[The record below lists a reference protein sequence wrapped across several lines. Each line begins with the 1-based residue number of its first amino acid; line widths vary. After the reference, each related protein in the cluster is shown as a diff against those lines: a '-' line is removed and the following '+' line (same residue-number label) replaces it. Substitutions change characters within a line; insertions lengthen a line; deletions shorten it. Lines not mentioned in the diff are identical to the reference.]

1 MGLGTSDREN
11 SGNRAPRPAHIKQ
24 GHVNRKQGHV
34 NGPSTARLKKP
45 VRLNNKFVEGLP
57 PGEMWWDDDRKATG
71 FGVRSYS
78 GGGKS
83 FFIDYRIDGRQRRF
97 TIGPFPR
104 WSADAARERAKELRK
119 EIDRGHDPAGAKR
132 ERREA
137 ATVEDLIDRYIKDHL
152 PKRSADKSRIADEK
166 KMLAEIGKHLGKH
179 TKVVDV
185 HGGDIAEMHR
195 RISESIGRGGKPRR
209 VRANR
214 ILTVCSKMFSLALV
228 PRAGETLPWR
238 NAVLGNPC
246 KGIEKNPEEGR
257 ERFFSQV
264 ELAAIT
270 DALAEYPGVA
280 ADCVRLIMLTGCRPA
295 EAMKATWE
303 EFDNEPG
310 YWIKPSAH
318 VKARKTHKLPL
329 SPAAI
334 ELIERLRK
342 TRKGNWVFPGDKS
355 GEHLVALW
363 HVWHFVRRR
372 TGLGNDAR
380 VYDLRHTF
388 ASVGAGGGL
397 SLPIIG
403 RLLGHT
409 QQRTTQRYAH
419 LADDPLREAAEKIT
433 SVITGAGKPGAPV
446 VQLHERR
453 S

>member
-1 MGLGTSDREN
+1 MGLGTSNREN
-11 SGNRAPRPAHIKQ
+11 SGNRAPRSAHIKQ
-24 GHVNRKQGHV
+24 GHVNS
-34 NGPSTARLKKP
+34 PSKGQLKKP

-119 EIDRGHDPAGAKR
+119 QIDRGHDPAGAKR
-132 ERREA
+132 ERRTA
-137 ATVEDLIDRYIKDHL
+137 PTVQDLIDRYIADHL
-152 PKRSADKSRIADEK
+152 PKKSSDARRVADEK

-179 TKVVDV
+179 TKIVDV
-185 HGGDIAEMHR
+185 HGGDIGEMHR
-195 RISESIGRGGKPRR
+195 KISESIGRGGKPRL

-214 ILTVCSKMFSLALV
+214 ILTVASKMFSLALV

-246 KGIEKNPEEGR
+246 RGIERNPEEGR
-257 ERFFSQV
+257 ERFFSSA
-264 ELAAIT
+264 ELAAIS
-270 DALAEYPGVA
+270 DALAEYQGVA

-295 EAMKATWE
+295 EALRAEWS
-303 EFDNEPG
+303 EFDEQAG
-310 YWIKPSAH
+310 FWIKPSAH
-318 VKARKTHKLPL
+318 TKQRKAHKLPL
-329 SPAAI
+329 SPAAL

-342 TRKGNWVFPGDKS
+342 KRFGKWVFPGDVK
-355 GEHLVALW
+355 GEHLAALW
-363 HVWHFVRRR
+363 HVWHFVREQ
-372 TGLGNDAR
+372 TGLGQDAR
-380 VYDLRHTF
+380 LYDLRHTF
-388 ASVGAGGGL
+388 ASIGAGGGL

-409 QQRTTQRYAH
+409 QSRTTARYAH
-419 LADDPLREAAEKIT
+419 FADDPLREAAEKIT
-433 SVITGAGKPGAPV
+433 TVITGAGKPGAPV
-446 VQLHERR
+446 VPLGKRV
-453 S
+453 